1 MQALGVMGGGLPVH
15 PEGTHTIRNYD
26 WYTGELGQQFHLCA
40 SAALELVRHPCASIL
55 SSLKKNQNFKQD
67 QI

>member
-15 PEGTHTIRNYD
+15 PEGTHPIRNYN
-26 WYTGELGQQFHLCA
+26 WYTDELGQQFHLCA
-40 SAALELVRHPCASIL
+40 LELVHHPCASIL